1 MKSNIVVVDAI
12 SSTAVN
18 AVAIDT
24 IIIADDTVLV
34 AAVDDNRDC
43 C

>member
-12 SSTAVN
+12 STAVN